1 MNPPADDAAT
11 YEAASGRAALDPR
24 APVARLARAAPWPV
38 IAITGLAA
46 ALRFASLSHV
56 APNEFYDAAVRSMSL
71 SFGNFLFGAFEPG
84 RLLSIDKPPLDLW
97 LQVIST
103 QALGFNSFALKLPEA
118 LGGTLAVPLLY
129 DAVRRVA
136 GRPAA
141 LASAAALAF
150 APASVL
156 TARSDTMDSVMMLL
170 VVAAL
175 WFVVRACEPGPAA
188 GRLSSRRALVLAGV
202 ALGVAFEVKLLEP
215 LLCLPALGLIYLLGA
230 PPELGVRRQV
240 ADLALAGAAL
250 VAVGLGWAV
259 VVSLAPGHHPWPV
272 GSSDGTVWNAMF
284 VFNGTGK
291 AQGMPDVHTGGPGI
305 FRLVVSTAWQ
315 YDRLFGGVLVAAV
328 VLGGAALLQRLLAG
342 DRSLRSERLPRAFA
356 AGLGLW
362 MVCGITV
369 FDTMGTV
376 HARYL
381 EALAPAPAMV
391 IGIAAA
397 ALAGFGP
404 SGQGLRRPN
413 VAITSG
419 ALGLICLY
427 SFHFHNA
434 SSSWA
439 AISLLLAAS
448 GAGLLAAAPGAPLAI
463 GRWLVAGLAVAT
475 ALAFP
480 AHEALSLVR
489 AGNNDSLGLAVTS
502 QANARALSAFLRP
515 RTGGLRYELAAD
527 EPLSLA
533 PLIIRDERPI
543 LPLTSFKGEP
553 LVGID
558 QLAAAVSRGQV
569 RYGLVSAYGC
579 GARQR
584 AFAACTP
591 AARWIRAH
599 GVNVTADAGL
609 TGRERLYRLAPAAPV
624 ASG

>member
-11 YEAASGRAALDPR
+11 YEAASGRAAVRTLP
-24 APVARLARAAPWPV
+24 AVSRLARTAPWPV
-38 IAITGLAA
+38 IAITAVAA

-97 LQVIST
+97 LQVVST
-103 QALGFNSFALKLPEA
+103 QVLGWNQFALKLPEA
-118 LGGTLAVPLLY
+118 LGGTLAVPVLY

-175 WFVVRACEPGPAA
+175 WFVVRACEPERA
-188 GRLSSRRALVLAGV
+188 GRRSSRRSLILAGV
-202 ALGVAFEVKLLEP
+202 ALGLAFEVKLLEP
-215 LLCLPALGLIYLLGA
+215 LLCLPALAVLYLLGA
-230 PPELGVRRQV
+230 PPAIAWRRRIT
-240 ADLALAGAAL
+240 DLLLAAATL
-250 VAVGLGWAV
+250 VAVGLAWAV
-259 VVSLAPGHHPWPV
+259 AVSLAPGRHPWPV

-291 AQGMPDVHTGGPGI
+291 AQGMPSAHTGGPGI

-328 VLGGAALLQRLLAG
+328 VLGGAALLQRALAG
-342 DRSLRSERLPRAFA
+342 GRTLGPDRLPRALA
-356 AGLGLW
+356 AGVGVWMLCGL
-362 MVCGITV
+362 VV

-391 IGIAAA
+391 IGLAAA

-404 SGQGLRRPN
+404 SGRGVRRPN

-427 SFHFHNA
+427 SLHFHNV

-439 AISLLLAAS
+439 AISLLLAAA
-448 GAGLLAAAPGAPLAI
+448 GAALLAAAPGAPLAV
-463 GRWLVAGLAVAT
+463 GRWLVAGLVVGT

-480 AHEALSLVR
+480 AHEALTLVR

-502 QANARALSAFLRP
+502 SANARALSVFLRP
-515 RTGGLRYELAAD
+515 RTAGLRYELAAD

-533 PLIIRDERPI
+533 PLIISDERAI

-553 LVGID
+553 LVRLA
-558 QLAAAVSRGQV
+558 QLEAAVEAGRV

-579 GARQR
+579 GGGHR
-584 AFAACTP
+584 ACAACTS

-609 TGRERLYRLAPAAPV
+609 TGRERLYRLSP
-624 ASG
+624 GT